1 MGSFIAQMV
10 TQSVQCGRRG
20 VRSAE
25 RRGVG
30 GLGVFGCSQRGR
42 RSPVRAT
49 ARTRTST
56 CVRADTHTSVAS
68 VARADATVADGA
80 DGDSPS
86 GMPSGLVAAR
96 HSSTTSMVL
105 SVLALAMLGSL
116 AEASVPGAAAAGSAD
131 LALSI
136 PGLVGDS
143 PFREGFVSGFLLIFF
158 SEIGDK
164 TFFIALLLALQRT

>member
-1 MGSFIAQMV
+1 MV
-10 TQSVQCGRRG
+10 
-20 VRSAE
+20 
-25 RRGVG
+25 
-30 GLGVFGCSQRGR
+30 GCSQRGR

-49 ARTRTST
+49 ARTRTRTST
-56 CVRADTHTSVAS
+56 RVRADTHTSVAS
-68 VARADATVADGA
+68 VARADATVVDGA
-80 DGDSPS
+80 ESPSGMPS

-105 SVLALAMLGSL
+105 SALGLAMLGSL
-116 AEASVPGAAAAGSAD
+116 AEASVPGAASAGATD

-164 TFFIALLLALQRT
+164 TFFISLLLALQRT

>member
-1 MGSFIAQMV
+1 MV
-10 TQSVQCGRRG
+10 
-20 VRSAE
+20 
-25 RRGVG
+25 
-30 GLGVFGCSQRGR
+30 GCSQRGR

-49 ARTRTST
+49 ARTRTRTST
-56 CVRADTHTSVAS
+56 RVRADTHTSVAS
-68 VARADATVADGA
+68 VASVARADATVVDGA
-80 DGDSPS
+80 ESPS

-105 SVLALAMLGSL
+105 SALALAMLGSL
-116 AEASVPGAAAAGSAD
+116 AEASVPGAASAGATD

>member
-1 MGSFIAQMV
+1 MV
-10 TQSVQCGRRG
+10 
-20 VRSAE
+20 
-25 RRGVG
+25 
-30 GLGVFGCSQRGR
+30 GCSQRGR

-56 CVRADTHTSVAS
+56 RVRADTHTSVAS
-68 VARADATVADGA
+68 VASVARADATVVDGA
-80 DGDSPS
+80 DGES

-105 SVLALAMLGSL
+105 SALALAMLGSL
-116 AEASVPGAAAAGSAD
+116 AEASVPGAASAGATD

>member
-1 MGSFIAQMV
+1 MV
-10 TQSVQCGRRG
+10 
-20 VRSAE
+20 
-25 RRGVG
+25 
-30 GLGVFGCSQRGR
+30 GCSQRGR

-49 ARTRTST
+49 ARTRTRTST
-56 CVRADTHTSVAS
+56 RVRADTHTSVAS
-68 VARADATVADGA
+68 VARADATVVDGA
-80 DGDSPS
+80 ESPS

-105 SVLALAMLGSL
+105 SALALAMLGSL
-116 AEASVPGAAAAGSAD
+116 AEASVPGAASAGATD

>member
-1 MGSFIAQMV
+1 MGSFIAQTM

-30 GLGVFGCSQRGR
+30 GLGVVGCSQRGR

-49 ARTRTST
+49 ARTRTRTST
-56 CVRADTHTSVAS
+56 RVRADTHTSVAS
-68 VARADATVADGA
+68 VARADATVVDGA
-80 DGDSPS
+80 ESPS

-105 SVLALAMLGSL
+105 SALALAMLGSL
-116 AEASVPGAAAAGSAD
+116 AEASVPGAASAGATD

>member
-1 MGSFIAQMV
+1 MGSFIAQTM

-30 GLGVFGCSQRGR
+30 GLGVVGCSQRGR

-49 ARTRTST
+49 ARTRTRTST
-56 CVRADTHTSVAS
+56 RVRADTHTSVAS
-68 VARADATVADGA
+68 VARADATVVDGA
-80 DGDSPS
+80 ESPS

-105 SVLALAMLGSL
+105 SALALAMLGSL
-116 AEASVPGAAAAGSAD
+116 AEASVPGAASAGKSPAD
-131 LALSI
+131 
-136 PGLVGDS
+136 GDRDRLRAS
-143 PFREGFVSGFLLIFF
+143 
-158 SEIGDK
+158 
-164 TFFIALLLALQRT
+164 